1 MRAHV
6 AVEPVPEWVQSPFAL
21 QPRELRIAERL
32 GVRSGERL
40 NVTRLIGASVILGW
54 LMLLLLCLAAGTAYG
69 DRVTVPFLRDFFAYG
84 RYLVAAPLLLLMNVL
99 VERRTARALSYLHDS
114 GLVAE
119 VEEAVRGIVLAAAR
133 AWQSRL
139 LRWILIALT
148 AANVGLGW
156 LYMRV
161 AETSSWMFTGEPG
174 AGHLSWAGTWNLLV
188 GGAIVKFLGLMALA
202 KMLIWLWVLRRLSKL
217 PLRINPLHPDRCCG
231 LRLLGQTQLAF
242 APLISALS
250 VQLGCAIA
258 VGVRYHG
265 MSLAGFRWI
274 AAVFIVLAVV
284 VLLGPL
290 AVFARRSL
298 HAIEEAEKSF
308 GAWAN
313 LAGRY
318 TAEER
323 VAPRGDPADQL
334 SQPEI
339 SAFTDASSTF
349 ASLLESK
356 IVPIDRRLLIAVLAA
371 ATVPMILPLLV
382 LLPLRSIMADLVKIL
397 I

>member
-1 MRAHV
+1 
-6 AVEPVPEWVQSPFAL
+6 
-21 QPRELRIAERL
+21 
-32 GVRSGERL
+32 
-40 NVTRLIGASVILGW
+40 
-54 LMLLLLCLAAGTAYG
+54 
-69 DRVTVPFLRDFFAYG
+69 
-84 RYLVAAPLLLLMNVL
+84 LLLMSML
-99 VERRTARALSYLHDS
+99 VERRTARALAYLHDS
-114 GLVAE
+114 GLVTAAE
-119 VEEAVRGIVLAAAR
+119 ESIRSIVLTASR
-133 AWQSRL
+133 VWQSRL
-139 LRWILIALT
+139 FRWTLLALT
-148 AANVGLGW
+148 GVSVGLGW
-156 LYMRV
+156 SYMRV
-161 AETSSWMFTGEPG
+161 AETSSWMFTGEHG
-174 AGHLSWAGTWNLLV
+174 AGHLSWAGIWNLLV
-188 GGAIVKFLGLMALA
+188 GGAIVKFLGLTALA
-202 KMLIWLWVLRRLSKL
+202 KMLIWLWVLWRLSKL

-274 AAVFIVLAVV
+274 AALFIVLSVV

-298 HAIEEAEKSF
+298 HAIEEAEQSF

-313 LAGRY
+313 LAGRF

-339 SAFTDASSTF
+339 SAFTDASATF
-349 ASLLESK
+349 ANLLESK
-356 IVPIDRRLLIAVLAA
+356 IVPIDRRLLFAALAA
-371 ATVPMILPLLV
+371 AAVPMVLPLLV

>member
-1 MRAHV
+1 MA
-6 AVEPVPEWVQSPFAL
+6 AEPVPEWVKSPFAL
-21 QPRELRIAERL
+21 QPRDLRIAERCGL
-32 GVRSGERL
+32 RSGDNL
-40 NVTRLIGASVILGW
+40 NVPRLIAASAILGW
-54 LMLLLLCLAAGTAYG
+54 LVLLLLCLAAGTAYG

-84 RYLVAAPLLLLMNVL
+84 RYLVAAPLLLLMSML
-99 VERRTARALSYLHDS
+99 VERRTARALAYLHDS
-114 GLVAE
+114 GLVTEAE
-119 VEEAVRGIVLAAAR
+119 ESIRSIVLTASR
-133 AWQSRL
+133 VWQSRL
-139 LRWILIALT
+139 FRWTLLALT
-148 AANVGLGW
+148 GVSVGLGW
-156 LYMRV
+156 SYMRV
-161 AETSSWMFTGEPG
+161 AETSSWMFTGEHG
-174 AGHLSWAGTWNLLV
+174 AGHLSWAGIWNLLV
-188 GGAIVKFLGLMALA
+188 GGAIVKFLGLTALA
-202 KMLIWLWVLRRLSKL
+202 KMLIWLWVLWRLSKL

-274 AAVFIVLAVV
+274 AALFIVLSVV

-298 HAIEEAEKSF
+298 HAIEEAEQSF

-313 LAGRY
+313 LAGRF

-339 SAFTDASSTF
+339 SAFTDASATF
-349 ASLLESK
+349 ANLLESK
-356 IVPIDRRLLIAVLAA
+356 IVPIDRRLLFAALAA
-371 ATVPMILPLLV
+371 AAVPMVLPLLV